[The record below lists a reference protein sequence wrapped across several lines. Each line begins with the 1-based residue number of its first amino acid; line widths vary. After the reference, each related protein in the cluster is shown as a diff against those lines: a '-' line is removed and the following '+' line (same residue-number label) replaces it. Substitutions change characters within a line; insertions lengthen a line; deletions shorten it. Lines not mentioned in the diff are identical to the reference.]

1 MIFYWKKFVFTLF
14 LGFPEFKIYMV
25 ALGTDGA
32 AVSSGKKGWHSSYNE
47 RRNAMDCFC
56 LMQDT

>member
-1 MIFYWKKFVFTLF
+1 
-14 LGFPEFKIYMV
+14 MV

-32 AVSSGKKGWHSSYNE
+32 AVSSGKKDWHSSYTE